1 MFQKTQIWLWTLI
14 SIFQAYYEWWQPKQS
29 KEGCQCRNVYLFA
42 TTSQKHL
49 QSGKT
54 CFSLITGHFQTI
66 ANGSLSWCYWG
77 LKQCT
82 KTQQHYDW
90 QDILLLSV
98 TLSSYFSQAQPVM
111 CFRKLMCAWL
121 ARNPASVPMDTWLL
135 PECFVPVTAMEGK
148 MPVRYKE
155 IQAACAL
162 NFGSKNGSND

>member
-1 MFQKTQIWLWTLI
+1 MTTKTIKRRLSVQKCI
-14 SIFQAYYEWWQPKQS
+14 
-29 KEGCQCRNVYLFA
+29 LFA
-42 TTSQKHL
+42 TTSQKHS

-54 CFSLITGHFQTI
+54 CFPLITGHFQTI
-66 ANGSLSWCYWG
+66 ANGSLSWFYGG

-90 QDILLLSV
+90 EDILLPSV